1 MKDVLCLSSC
11 TNMVSMHTATQLK
24 TYHFFSK
31 PRIADLFSEAYF
43 SKSIQRCEIGLPTP
57 I

>member
-11 TNMVSMHTATQLK
+11 INMVSMHTATQLK

-43 SKSIQRCEIGLPTP
+43 SKSVQRCEIGLPTP